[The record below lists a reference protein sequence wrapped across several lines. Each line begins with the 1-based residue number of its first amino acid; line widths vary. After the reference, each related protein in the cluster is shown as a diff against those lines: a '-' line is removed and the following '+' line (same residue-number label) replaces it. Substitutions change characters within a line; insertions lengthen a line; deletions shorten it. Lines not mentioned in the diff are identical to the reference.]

1 MTKVLVLGAGGIGGY
16 FGGRLV
22 EAGKDVTFLVRPR
35 RQKILLEHGLRIES
49 PAGNLKTPVKTL
61 TNEEL
66 VNRVSQ
72 GETYDYV
79 FLTAKAYDLDSA
91 INSIRPAMGKDTALV
106 PALNGLAH
114 IDRLNKEF
122 DRKNVL
128 AGSVIIQS
136 TLTLD
141 GIVLHL
147 NDDAIG
153 LFGCQQGGKDERA
166 IVFANLFDGAKG
178 VQVRAVENAMQR
190 MWNKWVRLATL
201 AGMTCLMRANV
212 GEINRA
218 PGGQEAMTE
227 FLGKNSEIA
236 KAAGFPLHEG
246 ANNDIGIFFKDKQS
260 LATASMLRDI
270 EAGHQTEGDHIL
282 GDLLN
287 RAQHFGINHP
297 LLSLAYTNVK
307 AYEQRRLSGRDRK
320 N

>member
-1 MTKVLVLGAGGIGGY
+1 MTKVLILGAGGIGGY
-16 FGGRLV
+16 FGGRLH
-22 EAGKDVTFLVRPR
+22 EAGGDVTFLVRPA
-35 RQKILLEHGLRIES
+35 RQKLLQEHGLRIKS
-49 PAGNLKTPVKTL
+49 PAGDLTTQVKTV
-61 TNEEL
+61 TKEEL
-66 VNRVSQ
+66 TQQVSQ
-72 GETYDYV
+72 GITYDYV
-79 FLTAKAYDLDSA
+79 FLTAKAYDLQSA
-91 INSIRPAMGKDTALV
+91 IDSIRPAMGKNTVLV

-122 DRKNVL
+122 DKNNVL

-136 TLTLD
+136 TLTAE

-153 LFGCQQGGKDERA
+153 VFGSQEVGEDERA
-166 IVFANLFDGAKG
+166 IRFASLFDNAKG
-178 VQVRAVENAMQR
+178 VEVRAVKNAIQR

-218 PGGQEAMTE
+218 PGGQEAMMD
-227 FLGKNSEIA
+227 FLVKNGEIA
-236 KAAGFPLHEG
+236 NASGYPLLAGQIDEMST
-246 ANNDIGIFFKDKQS
+246 FFKDPRS

-287 RAQHFGINHP
+287 RAKHFGITHP

-307 AYEQRRLSGRDRK
+307 AYDERRLSGRDKK